1 MSINTSSVSKQVY
14 DLIRSDIL
22 SRKLK
27 PGDKID
33 TQGIAEANGV
43 SAMPVRSALQQLA
56 VNGLVVARERV
67 GYFVRDY
74 SREDIIQI
82 LCIRK
87 MFETYCL
94 SNFFDAIDRGAIASL
109 LDLLNSTDN
118 RATLEL
124 LDSKIHSTIVYSSHN
139 RFLIEEYDR
148 MSALFSIGIFGGDVS
163 NTLIAKEEHRQILIH
178 ILAGEKELSHKA
190 LVDHLERS
198 QREILSQL

>member
-109 LDLLNSTDN
+109 LDLLNSTDK
-118 RATLEL
+118 RAALEL
-124 LDSKIHSTIVYSSHN
+124 LDSKIHSTIV
-139 RFLIEEYDR
+139 
-148 MSALFSIGIFGGDVS
+148 
-163 NTLIAKEEHRQILIH
+163 
-178 ILAGEKELSHKA
+178 
-190 LVDHLERS
+190 
-198 QREILSQL
+198 

>member
-74 SREDIIQI
+74 SR
-82 LCIRK
+82 
-87 MFETYCL
+87 
-94 SNFFDAIDRGAIASL
+94 
-109 LDLLNSTDN
+109 
-118 RATLEL
+118 
-124 LDSKIHSTIVYSSHN
+124 
-139 RFLIEEYDR
+139 
-148 MSALFSIGIFGGDVS
+148 GGYHPDPLHPENV
-163 NTLIAKEEHRQILIH
+163 
-178 ILAGEKELSHKA
+178 
-190 LVDHLERS
+190 
-198 QREILSQL
+198 